1 MATTQK
7 AKIKTMNRELA
18 KTGIYSATFG
28 EAGTVQVDART
39 AFPAFDELSEVQ
51 KGLVFNGLTQK
62 LNDSH
67 AGAAD
72 SAEAYK
78 WTKETAD
85 ALFPAEG
92 AGKWTVRIPGEGGGS
107 GGNFAVAYA
116 EFKGITV
123 EDAREKI
130 KAVVD
135 SNMAEGKTEKQV
147 YAAVKASVLKK
158 YPAVQDIIN
167 RLNSEA
173 AAKKEVTI
181 DADL

>member
-18 KTGIYSATFG
+18 KAGVYSATFG
-28 EAGTVQVDART
+28 EAGTVEVDARV
-39 AFPAFDELSEVQ
+39 AFPSFDEMTEVQ
-51 KGLVFNGLTQK
+51 RGLVFNGLTQK

-72 SAEAYK
+72 SAEAYR

-85 ALFPAEG
+85 TLFPADG

-116 EFKGITV
+116 EFRGITV
-123 EDAREKI
+123 EEAREKI

-135 SNMAEGKTEKQV
+135 ANLTEGKTEKQV
-147 YAAVKASVLKK
+147 YAAVKAGVLKK
-158 YPAVQDIIN
+158 HPQVQDIIN

-173 AAKKEVTI
+173 AAKKAVTI